1 MHFVWEI
8 EPSGTNGL
16 CFIWISCYSWWLSFY
31 RLCREGGIIP
41 WSREIILAYYTN
53 CRLVFTFVLLLTHYY
68 VQIGAMLWFSV
79 FCMLASTLC
88 LILNCR
94 RFVRRGFSECSIES
108 IPEQRRKRINLSRG
122 SKYYI
127 KQLQPKPA
135 GVNANNFVIRWLST
149 HRAWCHL
156 RRYQLRLQQFCACP
170 KA

>member
-1 MHFVWEI
+1 VAFLI
-8 EPSGTNGL
+8 EQAKKSFFLLLMVVVILQIMSRRWHYPLVSRNYSCLLHELQTGIYL
-16 CFIWISCYSWWLSFY
+16 CSSLDSL
-31 RLCREGGIIP
+31 LCANSI
-41 WSREIILAYYTN
+41 
-53 CRLVFTFVLLLTHYY
+53 FTFVLLLTHYY

-135 GVNANNFVIRWLST
+135 GVNANNFVIR
-149 HRAWCHL
+149 
-156 RRYQLRLQQFCACP
+156 
-170 KA
+170 

>member
-1 MHFVWEI
+1 MVVVILQITSRRWHYPLV
-8 EPSGTNGL
+8 SRNYSCLLHGL
-16 CFIWISCYSWWLSFY
+16 QTGIY
-31 RLCREGGIIP
+31 LC
-41 WSREIILAYYTN
+41 SLHYYVQI
-53 CRLVFTFVLLLTHYY
+53 VFTFVLLLTHYY
-68 VQIGAMLWFSV
+68 VQIVAMLWFSV

-135 GVNANNFVIRWLST
+135 GVNANNFVIRWFSM
-149 HRAWCHL
+149 HGAGCH
-156 RRYQLRLQQFCACP
+156 RRYQLRLHQFCACP
-170 KA
+170 MA